1 MSRIERKKEEKIK
14 KLSRRP
20 IYRGMFIL
28 TMVCVISVCIFF
40 IDKEA
45 TLMIGKID
53 KYNIEVFIENLN
65 GSFMKTV
72 KDVEEKISKLNN
84 LR

>member
-20 IYRGMFIL
+20 IYRGIFIL
-28 TMVCVISVCIFF
+28 TMVCIISGCIFLV
-40 IDKEA
+40 DKEA

-53 KYNIEVFIENLN
+53 KYNIEVFHRELKWFIYENCKRCRRKN
-65 GSFMKTV
+65 K
-72 KDVEEKISKLNN
+72 
-84 LR
+84 